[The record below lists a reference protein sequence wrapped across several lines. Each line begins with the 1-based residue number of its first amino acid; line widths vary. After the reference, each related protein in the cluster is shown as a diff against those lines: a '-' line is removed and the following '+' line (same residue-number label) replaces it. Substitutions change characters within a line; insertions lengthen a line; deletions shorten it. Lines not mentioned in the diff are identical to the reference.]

1 MNLAIIQAEG
11 TGIQLGA
18 GQIRYH
24 KAVDKGASMTESD
37 VKRMQALLADEL
49 ATLTETLEASLES
62 AKGTALDQA
71 RIGRLSRMDALQSQA
86 MAQGANRRLAED
98 ITAIRAALERIER
111 GTYGICAGCDRE
123 IDLMRLEV
131 YPATE
136 RCLPCAKRRE

>member
-1 MNLAIIQAEG
+1 
-11 TGIQLGA
+11 
-18 GQIRYH
+18 
-24 KAVDKGASMTESD
+24 MTEAD
-37 VKRMQALLADEL
+37 LKRMQALLADEL
-49 ATLTETLEASLES
+49 ATLSETLEASLES

-98 ITAIRAALERIER
+98 IAAIRAAMERIER